1 VTNKTSIRPAQP
13 TSVASL
19 IVLSFMLL
27 FGIGF
32 AVLVGNVLYENEAPL
47 IMSLVFLLF
56 IVGWI
61 ATALY
66 MLVYHIRNIKHPKG
80 LPLFEVETESAS
92 SGAEGEAGFARKLR
106 DLEQLKTDGLISQ
119 EEYSLKRAEIMGEK
133 W

>member
-1 VTNKTSIRPAQP
+1 MAQKSSIRPAQP

-19 IVLSFMLL
+19 IALTFMLL

-32 AVLVGNVLYENEAPL
+32 ALLVGNVLQENEAPI

-56 IVGWI
+56 MVGWI
-61 ATALY
+61 GTALY
-66 MLVYHIRNIKHPKG
+66 LLVYHIRNIRRPEG
-80 LPLFEVETESAS
+80 LPLFEVETEAGS
-92 SGAEGEAGFARKLR
+92 SGLEGETNFARKLR

-119 EEYSLKRAEIMGEK
+119 EEYSRKRSEVMAEK